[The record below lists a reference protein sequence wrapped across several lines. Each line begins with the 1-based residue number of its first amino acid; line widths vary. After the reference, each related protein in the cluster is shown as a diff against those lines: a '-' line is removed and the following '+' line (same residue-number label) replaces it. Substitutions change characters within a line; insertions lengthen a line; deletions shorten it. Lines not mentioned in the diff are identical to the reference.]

1 MPESTFAAVFL
12 AGLFGGGH
20 CAAMC
25 GGVIGALSAQGR
37 AALNLQLAYNF
48 GRIGSY
54 IAAGGVAGA
63 IGGLALMENILP
75 LQIALY
81 VLANVLLVLV
91 GLYLAGWSNAVI
103 RLEGP
108 GRWLW
113 RRISPLTG
121 RFLPAVTIPRSL
133 AVGGIWGW
141 LPCGLTYSVL
151 AIALLSGS
159 GISGAGLMAA
169 FGLGTLP
176 NVLAAGL
183 LFRRLRPWFQSRL
196 GRWIAGGLV
205 LGFGVAGLLH
215 AAQLGDQLRRGV
227 ICLV

>member
-37 AALNLQLAYNF
+37 SAFSLQLAYNF

-81 VLANVLLVLV
+81 VLANFLLVLV

-183 LFRRLRPWFQSRL
+183 LFRRLRPWFQNRL

-205 LGFGVAGLLH
+205 LGFGVAGLVH
-215 AAQLGDQLRRGV
+215 AAQLGDQLRRGA
-227 ICLV
+227 ICMV